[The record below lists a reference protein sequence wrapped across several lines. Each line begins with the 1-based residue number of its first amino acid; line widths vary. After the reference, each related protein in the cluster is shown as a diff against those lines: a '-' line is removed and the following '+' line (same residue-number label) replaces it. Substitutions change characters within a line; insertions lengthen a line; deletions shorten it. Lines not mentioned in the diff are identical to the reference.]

1 MEAQYD
7 FSQGKRGRSH
17 FNSARSSLLEG
28 NYECLSRLLLCQFKS
43 ILKHLLGFR
52 HKEKV
57 QGQQMSVA
65 LRIYADAH
73 KTYPAFVAKP
83 A

>member
-1 MEAQYD
+1 MKISILPIVHHY
-7 FSQGKRGRSH
+7 R
-17 FNSARSSLLEG
+17 RSSLLER
-28 NYECLSRLLLCQFKS
+28 NYECLSRLLLCQFQVDPET
-43 ILKHLLGFR
+43 FAWFQA
-52 HKEKV
+52 
-57 QGQQMSVA
+57 QGETAQQQMSVA